1 MLQRL
6 KNQKGFTLVELM
18 VVLLI
23 IGILI
28 AVAVPVFLGARSRAQ
43 NNAAN
48 QAVIN
53 ASRSVAA
60 EYAGSTPNALPI
72 LGVVGP
78 PVTGMMANEP
88 SYTWQAVAS
97 TGPTVVQY
105 VVATGV
111 LSVKSDSSA
120 TAFAT
125 ATVSPT
131 NGSITKTLL

>member
-28 AVAVPVFLGARSRAQ
+28 AVAVPVFLGARARSQ
-43 NNAAN
+43 NNVAN

-53 ASRSVAA
+53 AARSVAA

-78 PVTGMMANEP
+78 PATGMIANEP
-88 SYTWQAVAS
+88 SYTWQAGVS
-97 TGPTVVQY
+97 TGPSVVQY
-105 VVATGV
+105 IVLTGV
-111 LSVKSDSSA
+111 INVLSDDGGTS
-120 TAFAT
+120 T